1 MHITE
6 HALEILEISL
16 VDDVD
21 KRVIFGIKIE
31 TDLPWRAI
39 N

>member
-1 MHITE
+1 MHTAE
-6 HALEILEISL
+6 HALDILEISL

-31 TDLPWRAI
+31 TDFPW
-39 N
+39 